1 MKKRLFI
8 FCLVVFLLVIS
19 FCGVFAKELPEKI
32 VIGWSPPQKV
42 SGVYALATEL
52 FKKSAEDARE
62 AGINVQI
69 VTQAPAAETDFATQ
83 VSILEDFIT
92 RKVDAII
99 VAPSEVSVLIPVF
112 KDANRAGIPIIIVN
126 LLEPIEGV
134 KVASYIGF
142 SNVDAGIISGYA
154 LLDCLGGPGVLGKGE
169 KVTPPQYLDKKFW
182 ENLYENV
189 DPEKLNIK
197 ANIAIIEGIAG
208 GFYSRLRLEGFH
220 SVIDQYKGIK
230 VVASQPADWD
240 RQKAVK
246 AAENILQANPKLDAI
261 WAASNEMGMGAVY
274 AVEAAGREDEIKV
287 LTNDGTP
294 ESVDMIR
301 NGRLLAETWHGFP
314 EWGWYGTRF
323 AIMASLGLDVPQQ
336 FDIRP
341 RTEYKDNA
349 DDFYPNTKLEPQPW
363 KKIIEEYTNQ

>member
-8 FCLVVFLLVIS
+8 VCLVVFLLVVS
-19 FCGVFAKELPEKI
+19 LCGVFAKELPKKI

-42 SGVYALATEL
+42 SGVYALATEC
-52 FKKSAEDARE
+52 FEKSAADATK

-83 VSILEDFIT
+83 ISVIEDFIA
-92 RKVDAII
+92 RKVDCII
-99 VAPSEVSVLIPVF
+99 TAPAEVSVLINTF
-112 KDANRAGIPIIIVN
+112 KEANRAGIPIIIVN

-134 KVASYIGF
+134 EIASYIGF

-154 LLDCLGGPGVLGKGE
+154 LLDYLGGPGVLGKGE
-169 KVTPPQYLDKKFW
+169 KVTPPEYLDKIFW
-182 ENLYENV
+182 ENLYKDV
-189 DPEKLNIK
+189 DLEKLNLK
-197 ANIAIIEGIAG
+197 ADIAIIEGIAG

-220 SVIDQYKGIK
+220 YVIDQCKGIK
-230 VVASQPADWD
+230 VLASQPADWD
-240 RQKAVK
+240 RQKGVK
-246 AAENILQANPKLDAI
+246 VTENILQANKKLDAI

-274 AVEAAGREDEIKV
+274 AVEAAGRSDEIKV
-287 LTNDGTP
+287 LCNDGTP

-323 AIMASLGLDVPQQ
+323 AIMASLGLDIPYQ

-363 KKIIEEYTNQ
+363 KKIIEEYMMK